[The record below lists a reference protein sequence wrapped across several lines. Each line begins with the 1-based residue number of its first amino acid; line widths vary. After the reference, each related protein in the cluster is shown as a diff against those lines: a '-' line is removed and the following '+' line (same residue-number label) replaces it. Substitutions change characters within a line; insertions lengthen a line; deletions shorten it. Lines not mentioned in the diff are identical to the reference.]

1 MQIYEY
7 GDKTER
13 NILIQPV
20 DRRELTTIEKEVALI
35 KEYSRI
41 DFCLVAFVVEDW
53 NKELSPWYAPAVF
66 GKEDF
71 GDGARNTLS
80 EILQYTNDNEKNYY
94 LGGYSLAGLFA
105 LWSAYQTDKFSG
117 IAAVS
122 PSVWFPNFID
132 YMRVHE
138 PQANSIYLSL
148 GDKEEKTRN
157 PVMQTVR
164 DNIRRQYELLQ
175 GDASVKECTFEMNQG
190 NHFREPDIRTAK
202 GFARLLKEVKK

>member
-148 GDKEEKTRN
+148 GDKEEKTKN
-157 PVMQTVR
+157 PTMSQVG
-164 DNIRRQYELLQ
+164 NAIREGYEKLK
-175 GDASVKECTFEMNQG
+175 DDHINCTLEWNQG
-190 NHFREPDIRTAK
+190 NHFKEPELRTAK
-202 GFARLLKEVKK
+202 GFSWLLERK

>member
-7 GDKTER
+7 DDKNAR

-53 NKELSPWYAPAVF
+53 SKELSPWNAPAVF
-66 GKEDF
+66 SKEDF

-80 EILQYTNDNEKNYY
+80 EILQYTNDTEKNYY
-94 LGGYSLAGLFA
+94 LGGYSLAGFFA

-138 PQANSIYLSL
+138 PQANNIYLSL
-148 GDKEEKTRN
+148 GDKEEKTKN
-157 PVMQTVR
+157 PTMSQVG
-164 DNIRRQYELLQ
+164 NAIREGYEVL
-175 GDASVKECTFEMNQG
+175 KEYHIKCTLEWNRG
-190 NHFREPDIRTAK
+190 NHFKEPELRMAK
-202 GFARLLKEVKK
+202 GFAWLLSNEDK

>member
-7 GDKTER
+7 SNKNAR

-41 DFCLVAFVVEDW
+41 DFCLAAFVVEDW
-53 NKELSPWYAPAVF
+53 SKELSPWNAPAVF

-71 GDGARNTLS
+71 RDGARNTLS
-80 EILQYTNDNEKNYY
+80 EILQYTNDTEKNYY

-105 LWSAYQTDKFSG
+105 LWSAYQTDRFSG

-122 PSVWFPNFID
+122 PSVWFPKFID

-148 GDKEEKTRN
+148 GDKEEKTKN
-157 PVMQTVR
+157 PTMSQVG
-164 DNIRRQYELLQ
+164 NAIRKGYGILQ
-175 GDASVKECTFEMNQG
+175 EKNRLCTLEWNQG
-190 NHFREPDIRTAK
+190 NHFKEPELRMAK
-202 GFARLLKEVKK
+202 GFAWLLSNEDK

>member
-7 GDKTER
+7 GDKNAR

-20 DRRELTTIEKEVALI
+20 DRSELTTIEKEVALI

-53 NKELSPWYAPAVF
+53 SKELSPWNAPAVF

-80 EILQYTNDNEKNYY
+80 EILQYTNDTEKNYY

-105 LWSAYQTDKFSG
+105 LWSAYQTDRFSG

-132 YMRVHE
+132 YMREHE
-138 PQANSIYLSL
+138 PQSNNIYLSL
-148 GDKEEKTRN
+148 GDKEEKTKN
-157 PVMQTVR
+157 PTMSQVG
-164 DNIRRQYELLQ
+164 NAIRKGYEILQ
-175 GDASVKECTFEMNQG
+175 EKNRLCTLEWNQG
-190 NHFREPDIRTAK
+190 NHFKEPELRMAK
-202 GFARLLKEVKK
+202 GFAWLLSNEDK